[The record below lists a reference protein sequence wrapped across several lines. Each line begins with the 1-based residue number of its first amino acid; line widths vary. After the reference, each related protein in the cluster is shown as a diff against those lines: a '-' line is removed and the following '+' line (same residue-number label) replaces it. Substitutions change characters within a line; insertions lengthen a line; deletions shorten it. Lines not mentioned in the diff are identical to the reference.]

1 MILSISIFGVQPSRS
16 SLFKSLPSQKFNSSP
31 LKIGHP
37 ERKLIFQPSF
47 FRGYV
52 KFRGCNHF
60 SKLSISLSFVQSTF
74 FWMLSCGE
82 YRRVAHHQGLALGN
96 WKKKLRIF
104 DGTEKYLYLAI
115 LTFLGWS
122 SDPFQLV
129 GIPNH
134 EYINP
139 SAWLMTIPYSVYTM
153 LQWYLWA
160 HFISSAGTFPKHLDL
175 SNCHGIH
182 EIHACEK

>member
-96 WKKKLRIF
+96 WKKKTQNFWWHRKILIPGNF
-104 DGTEKYLYLAI
+104 DLFGMVK
-115 LTFLGWS
+115 W
-122 SDPFQLV
+122 PFPTGGDSKPWIYQPFRLV
-129 GIPNH
+129 DDNTLQCI
-134 EYINP
+134 Y
-139 SAWLMTIPYSVYTM
+139 YVTM
-153 LQWYLWA
+153 VFVA